1 MELGSFHEKI
11 KKENNYNVILLQNV
25 LVHPQINI
33 VQELMR
39 LKHDLLITMIV
50 PGKINH
56 QGLFELLSG
65 L

>member
-11 KKENNYNVILLQNV
+11 KKENDYNVILLQNV